1 MKDKTNIFI
10 ATIVML
16 ILVGIT
22 SYAQKA
28 GESKSYF
35 FGDHILL
42 QIGKKIRIWV
52 KSLPNAV
59 FKVSFSGLPSF
70 VKTNN
75 QRDWIF
81 AFSAHKARCFNTPQ
95 ILSDSSFTYHDIT
108 IDDVQLFSKQSN
120 IKLPL
125 SLFKANHPSSGISDA
140 NLPRTRGLININ
152 SFTQNYMLSIS
163 LNLQLFDFHVVLFL
177 SNFKKVIKQKV
188 ACLDFFSNHNDQLKI
203 SMT

>member
-1 MKDKTNIFI
+1 MNSKTTISSAISATLIFI
-10 ATIVML
+10 SIA
-16 ILVGIT
+16 
-22 SYAQKA
+22 SHAQKA
-28 GESKSYF
+28 DVSKSYF

-42 QIGKKIRIWV
+42 QIGKKVRIWV

-70 VKTNN
+70 VKTYN

-95 ILSDSSFTYHDIT
+95 ILSYSSFTHHDIT
-108 IDDVQLFSKQSN
+108 VDDVQLFSKQSN

-125 SLFKANHPSSGISDA
+125 SLFKANYPSLGINDA
-140 NLPRTRGLININ
+140 NLPRTRGLINTN
-152 SFTQNYMLSIS
+152 SFTQNYMLSII
-163 LNLQLFDFHVVLFL
+163 LNLQLFDFHVVLFI
-177 SNFKKVIKQKV
+177 SNFKKIIKQKV